1 MIQSPRKSLHSV
13 VKTSSVSI
21 ESLLLN
27 KGPSKKVLNLS
38 YIQLAWQPTLTEL
51 DGGDDGALLICNRA
65 SNHPGNPFTV
75 WAEPVL
81 SALSYS
87 F

>member
-1 MIQSPRKSLHSV
+1 V

-27 KGPSKKVLNLS
+27 KGPSETFLNLS
-38 YIQLAWQPTLTEL
+38 YIHFAWQPALNEL
-51 DGGDDGALLICNRA
+51 DGEDDGALLICNGG
-65 SNHPGNPFTV
+65 SNLRGNPFTV

-81 SALSYS
+81 STLSYS